1 MMDPEKI
8 AHWQAADA
16 AFDQWLDLPQTER
29 DAWLATQP
37 LPEPVR
43 RRLVQLI
50 TAHERPRASLDPT
63 SSDLAGCRLG
73 AWTLDTELGRGGMAV
88 VYRAERVDGMAR
100 QPAAV
105 QILTLGALGAPRPE
119 TTDTRRVGKE
129 CVSTWRT

>member
-63 SSDLAGCRLG
+63 GSDLAGCRLG
-73 AWTLDTELGRGGMAV
+73 AWTRSEEHTSELPSLMRNSYAV
-88 VYRAERVDGMAR
+88 FSL
-100 QPAAV
+100 QKK
-105 QILTLGALGAPRPE
+105 TNNNNN
-119 TTDTRRVGKE
+119 T
-129 CVSTWRT
+129 